1 MEIDQPR
8 RGDGSPV
15 CDVCLLHN
23 NPAARERWEIGLD
36 ELWLLRHHPD
46 PAPMAGWMLLD
57 AVRHLG
63 GPVEFSQA
71 ESADWGRTVQAASH
85 LVRQLTGCERVYAIA
100 FGEGARH
107 LHMHLIPRHGEDGAS
122 DAWAVADLYRA
133 VASGRRPAADPAAVA
148 DLVAVARTLWKVKDM
163 GSTIDP

>member
-1 MEIDQPR
+1 
-8 RGDGSPV
+8 
-15 CDVCLLHN
+15 
-23 NPAARERWEIGLD
+23 
-36 ELWLLRHHPD
+36 
-46 PAPMAGWMLLD
+46 MLLD

-148 DLVAVARTLWKVKDM
+148 DLVAVARTLWKGKDM

>member
-36 ELWLLRHHPD
+36 DLWLLRHHPD

-148 DLVAVARTLWKVKDM
+148 DLVAVARTLWKGKDM